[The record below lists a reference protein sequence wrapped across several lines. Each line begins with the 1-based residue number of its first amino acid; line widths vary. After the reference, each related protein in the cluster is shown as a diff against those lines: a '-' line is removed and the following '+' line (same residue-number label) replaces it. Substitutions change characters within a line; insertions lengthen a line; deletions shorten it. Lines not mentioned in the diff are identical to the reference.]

1 MREIG
6 EWRHQQQRR
15 TIWRQPRQP
24 SGSPSADPA
33 ERSLCLM
40 RSGMPGLEPVDL
52 RGTDSE
58 LLSPR
63 PTGIP
68 WADLDSLAGD
78 RADIEGA
85 LDDVDAGW

>member
-1 MREIG
+1 
-6 EWRHQQQRR
+6 
-15 TIWRQPRQP
+15 
-24 SGSPSADPA
+24 
-33 ERSLCLM
+33 M
-40 RSGMPGLEPVDL
+40 RSGMPGLEPDDL

-68 WADLDSLAGD
+68 WADLDSLADD
-78 RADIEGA
+78 RADIEEA